1 MAQFAAS
8 MMNIALEL
16 AKGDPVYE
24 DVACKFFEHYVQISE
39 AINGTDAESGLWCVV
54 PVLCGLHVCVARTCV
69 VRATRTND
77 RSHTT
82 VGTRRT
88 GSTTT
93 SGMTTMV
100 LSCP

>member
-39 AINGTDAESGLWCVV
+39 AINGTDTESGLWCVV
-54 PVLCGLHVCVARTCV
+54 AV
-69 VRATRTND
+69 
-77 RSHTT
+77 
-82 VGTRRT
+82 
-88 GSTTT
+88 
-93 SGMTTMV
+93 M
-100 LSCP
+100 